1 MQRTIFSIALSL
13 IVFLSSSGVNALS
26 PVPYTT
32 VIPLK
37 SYSFALQ
44 GGDPN
49 SVQDLGVT
57 PASLQEY
64 PAGVYPYAIDGV
76 YELKFTV
83 QNFYPVYPGYYEVK
97 VSFGSQELCSIDG
110 WAKAIASEVTL
121 TCPSPKYLV
130 AAGDT
135 KGGPPQGAS
144 NLVITAFPSM
154 QGWRVLYNLT
164 SFTFTPSQVSE

>member
-1 MQRTIFSIALSL
+1 MKNYLAAFLCILLSATVGGGNAAVQTLYTQALPIKL
-13 IVFLSSSGVNALS
+13 
-26 PVPYTT
+26 
-32 VIPLK
+32 
-37 SYSFALQ
+37 YSFALQ
-44 GGDPN
+44 GGDPP
-49 SVQDLGVT
+49 SVQDVGVT

-83 QNFYPVYPGYYEVK
+83 QNFYPVYPGFYDVEIT
-97 VSFGSQELCSIDG
+97 FGSQQLCEIYG
-110 WAKAIASEVTL
+110 WAKAIVSEITL

-135 KGGPPQGAS
+135 KGGPAQGTS
-144 NLVITAFPSM
+144 NIVITFSPSM
-154 QGWRVLYNLT
+154 QGWRVLYQVM